1 MKVDPLGQ
9 LRTAPP
15 RRRAGASGDGSFAR
29 ALQGSGQAAVG
40 GGPIGSIDALLA
52 LQEVGDS
59 TSGGAGGQ
67 QQQRHGEDLLDRL
80 DELRLALLDGRVTT
94 ALLRRINDAL
104 ALRPPPGSDPR
115 LEALLDEIELRA
127 AVETAKLERA
137 AALR

>member
-1 MKVDPLGQ
+1 MKVDPLGH
-9 LRTAPP
+9 LRTAPL
-15 RRRAGASGDGSFAR
+15 RRRAGSGGDGSFAR
-29 ALQGSGQAAVG
+29 ALQDTAGPGVG

-59 TSGGAGGQ
+59 TSGRSGGR
-67 QQQRHGEDLLDRL
+67 QREQHGQDLLDRL

-94 ALLRRINDAL
+94 GLLRRIHDAL

-137 AALR
+137 AAAR